1 MTATAWR
8 DSLRSGKVVALFGN
22 DGAVNWAEVG
32 PPQLTA
38 ALVEYARIGL
48 AGVVTPC
55 LETPGTRAK
64 RYHAGL
70 RRVFRGAGR
79 PIHVWEYRGRAYGR
93 RSSSVDSVI
102 VWAALGRR
110 CLVVKPRAFSLCPQ
124 RVCGSTWRC
133 RVAWTPRDRRSGRPS
148 GPTAPEGSNEKPHP
162 PPPPPFAPGRRA
174 DPRGQ
179 ARTFG
184 GDGAAAPAAAPTG
197 GPGAREG
204 VGGGS
209 ADVWENPRRAARRR

>member
-133 RVAWTPRDRRSGRPS
+133 RVAWTPRDRRFGRPS
-148 GPTAPEGSNEKPHP
+148 NPTAPEGPTEKPHP
-162 PPPPPFAPGRRA
+162 PPPPPPPPRPPPGPKGAGAAGGGARGGGAPG
-174 DPRGQ
+174 
-179 ARTFG
+179 
-184 GDGAAAPAAAPTG
+184 APHG
-197 GPGAREG
+197 GARGTRGRRRG
-204 VGGGS
+204 VGGRMGKPQ
-209 ADVWENPRRAARRR
+209 ARGAA